1 MKCEHITLTTLFN
14 QASTFL
20 KNVSG
25 LNMQYCHYTVTPL
38 TDLQENQRDIQT
50 PIKFQLKY
58 QLVQKEPPRFIQGQP
73 LPNIDDYPVLN
84 QQEATKI
91 FQATFQNDCA
101 DEICVSQLYLETL
114 LLLPSGNYYWL
125 MRLQVVRLCSCS
137 PVLHVTLGCEGRL
150 ISTW

>member
-1 MKCEHITLTTLFN
+1 MPSHSSKL
-14 QASTFL
+14 
-20 KNVSG
+20 
-25 LNMQYCHYTVTPL
+25 VTC
-38 TDLQENQRDIQT
+38 LQENQRDIQT

-101 DEICVSQLYLETL
+101 EEICVSRLYLETL
-114 LLLPSGNYYWL
+114 LLLPSGNCYWF
-125 MRLQVVRLCSCS
+125 MRLHFVTLYSCS
-137 PVLHVTLGCEGRL
+137 LVSHL
-150 ISTW
+150 IFLTIE